1 MPKRAAFGTVDL
13 LPSGRYRARY
23 TGPDG
28 KRRSRIFRAKADAW
42 AWLSTQ
48 QADLVRRN
56 WRAPEDSRRTLGSYA
71 QEYVTRDDLREST
84 KALYG
89 SLWRLHLA
97 RHWSDVAIG
106 DVTPA
111 KVRAWHTE
119 AAKVTGATAL
129 AQAYRLLRSLL
140 GVAVADEVIAAN
152 PCRLRNAST
161 PKAARP
167 SRALTAIEA
176 QALADHLGG
185 DRRTERYRTLVLVLA
200 FGGLRFGEATALRR
214 SDVVDGAKLRVE
226 RSVRYVAGR
235 WLVGDPKTEAGR
247 RTVTLPASVAE
258 ALAFHLERFVPD
270 SPDALVFGTSSG
282 GFLSAANW
290 GQTFRRAVHAVDL
303 PPVRPHEL
311 RHTGATLAAATG
323 ATTKE
328 LMRRLGH
335 ATPAAALIYQH
346 ASDERD
352 GDIARALDAM
362 LGAAKVPPQAIQSSL
377 GHSTGVVAGSR

>member
-1 MPKRAAFGTVDL
+1 
-13 LPSGRYRARY
+13 
-23 TGPDG
+23 
-28 KRRSRIFRAKADAW
+28 
-42 AWLSTQ
+42 
-48 QADLVRRN
+48 
-56 WRAPEDSRRTLGSYA
+56 
-71 QEYVTRDDLREST
+71 
-84 KALYG
+84 
-89 SLWRLHLA
+89 
-97 RHWSDVAIG
+97 
-106 DVTPA
+106 
-111 KVRAWHTE
+111 
-119 AAKVTGATAL
+119 
-129 AQAYRLLRSLL
+129 
-140 GVAVADEVIAAN
+140 
-152 PCRLRNAST
+152 
-161 PKAARP
+161 
-167 SRALTAIEA
+167 
-176 QALADHLGG
+176 LADHLGA